1 MLKIA
6 AINQLTPPF
15 LAARS
20 ISAMAAVDKFG
31 CMHEFT
37 YKKESDRIVYYEIH
51 TIYDVVQKKQRYTH
65 SF

>member
-20 ISAMAAVDKFG
+20 ISAMAAVDKFA
-31 CMHEFT
+31 CLYVFT
-37 YKKESDRIVYYEIH
+37 YNKESDRIVYEIH
-51 TIYDVVQKKQRYTH
+51 TIYDVLQKKRYTH

>member
-20 ISAMAAVDKFG
+20 TSATAAVDKFG
-31 CMHEFT
+31 CMYEFT
-37 YKKESDRIVYYEIH
+37 YNKESDRIVYKIH
-51 TIYDVVQKKQRYTH
+51 TIYDVVQKKQRYIH